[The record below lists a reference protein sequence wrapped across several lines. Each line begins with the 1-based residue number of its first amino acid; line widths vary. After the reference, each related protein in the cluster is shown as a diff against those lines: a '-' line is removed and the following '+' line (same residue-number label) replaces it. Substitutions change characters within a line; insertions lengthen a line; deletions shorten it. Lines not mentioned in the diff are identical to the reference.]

1 MGFKK
6 VKVSK
11 RCNVTIEED
20 RFAINDLDG
29 IERLIDDADTYH
41 AFNKAVYWADNLR
54 KFVAKTFEDKYITSL
69 GIKKGDM
76 VAISSNMEYDTETKE
91 FKISANAP
99 VSIGYYNGFE
109 VTGFSWNDKIPKFGI
124 NIDKSWHR
132 GCQILGGGIDSGVG
146 FIPLVKDHDIEEFH
160 VPENNKL
167 LHTTIRLAT
176 VEEIKEHKEK
186 LDEIK
191 KALS

>member
-1 MGFKK
+1 MEFKK

-29 IERLIDDADTYH
+29 TERLVDDADTYY
-41 AFNKAVYWADNLR
+41 AFNKAVYWANNFR
-54 KFVAKTFEDKYITSL
+54 KFVAKEFEDKYITSL

-76 VAISSNMEYDTETKE
+76 IAVSSNMEYDSKTKE

-132 GCQILGGGIDSGVG
+132 SCSILAAGIDAGVG
-146 FIPLVKDHDIEEFH
+146 FIPLVKDHDTEEFH
-160 VPENNKL
+160 VPENNKW

-176 VEEIKEHKEK
+176 AEEIKEHKEK
-186 LDEIK
+186 LDKIK

>member
-1 MGFKK
+1 MEFKK

-29 IERLIDDADTYH
+29 TERLVDDADTYY
-41 AFNKAVYWADNLR
+41 AFNKAVCWADNLR

-76 VAISSNMEYDTETKE
+76 VAVSSNMKYDSNTKE

-99 VSIGYYNGFE
+99 VSIGYYVGFE
-109 VTGFSWNDKIPKFGI
+109 VTGFSWNDKIPKFSI

-132 GCQILGGGIDSGVG
+132 GCRILAGGIDAGVG
-146 FIPLVKDHDIEEFH
+146 FIPLVKDRDTEEFH
-160 VPENNKL
+160 VAENNKW

-176 VEEIKEHKEK
+176 AEEIKEHKEK

>member
-1 MGFKK
+1 MEFKK

-29 IERLIDDADTYH
+29 TERLVDDADTYY
-41 AFNKAVYWADNLR
+41 AFNKAVYWANNLK
-54 KFVAKTFEDKYITSL
+54 KFVAKEFEDKYITSL

-76 VAISSNMEYDTETKE
+76 VAISPNMEYDSKTKE

-109 VTGFSWNDKIPKFGI
+109 VTGFSWNDKIPKFSI

-132 GCQILGGGIDSGVG
+132 GCQILAGGIDAGVG
-146 FIPLVKDHDIEEFH
+146 FIPLVKDHDTEEFH
-160 VPENNKL
+160 VPENNKW

-176 VEEIKEHKEK
+176 SEEIKEHKEK

>member
-1 MGFKK
+1 MEFKK
-6 VKVSK
+6 VTVSK

-20 RFAINDLDG
+20 RFAINYLHG
-29 IERLIDDADTYH
+29 TERLVDYADTYY
-41 AFNKAVYWADNLR
+41 AFNKAVYWANNLR
-54 KFVAKTFEDKYITSL
+54 KFVEKEFEDKYITSL
-69 GIKKGDM
+69 GIKKGDI
-76 VAISSNMEYDTETKE
+76 VAVSSNMEYDTKTKE

-109 VTGFSWNDKIPKFGI
+109 VTGFSWNDKIPKFSI

-132 GCQILGGGIDSGVG
+132 GCQILAGGIDAGVG
-146 FIPLVKDHDIEEFH
+146 FIPLVKDHDTEEFH
-160 VPENNKL
+160 VQENNKL

-186 LDEIK
+186 LNEIK

>member
-1 MGFKK
+1 MEFKK

-29 IERLIDDADTYH
+29 TERLVDDADTYY
-41 AFNKAVYWADNLR
+41 AFNKAVYWANNLK
-54 KFVAKTFEDKYITSL
+54 KFVAKEFEDKYITSL

-76 VAISSNMEYDTETKE
+76 VAVSSNMEYDSKTKE

-132 GCQILGGGIDSGVG
+132 GCSILAAGIDAGVG
-146 FIPLVKDHDIEEFH
+146 FIPLVKDHDTEEFH
-160 VPENNKL
+160 VPENNKW

-176 VEEIKEHKEK
+176 AEEIKEHKEK
-186 LDEIK
+186 LDKIK

>member
-1 MGFKK
+1 MEFKK

-11 RCNVTIEED
+11 RCNVTIEEE

-29 IERLIDDADTYH
+29 TERLVDDADTYY
-41 AFNKAVYWADNLR
+41 AFNKAVYWANNLR
-54 KFVAKTFEDKYITSL
+54 KFVEKEFEYKYITSL

-76 VAISSNMEYDTETKE
+76 VAVSSNMEYDTNTKE

-99 VSIGYYNGFE
+99 VSIGYYKGFE
-109 VTGFSWNDKIPKFGI
+109 VIGFSWNDKIPKFGI

-132 GCQILGGGIDSGVG
+132 CCQILGGGIDAGIG
-146 FIPLVKDHDIEEFH
+146 FIPLVKDHDTEEFN

-191 KALS
+191 KAIS

>member
-1 MGFKK
+1 MEFKK

-29 IERLIDDADTYH
+29 TERLVDDADTYY
-41 AFNKAVYWADNLR
+41 AFNKAVYWAVNLR
-54 KFVAKTFEDKYITSL
+54 KFVAKEFEDKYITSS
-69 GIKKGDM
+69 GIKKGDI
-76 VAISSNMEYDTETKE
+76 VAVSCNLEYDTKTKE

-109 VTGFSWNDKIPKFGI
+109 VTGFSWNDKIPKFSI

-132 GCQILGGGIDSGVG
+132 GCQILAGGIDAGVG
-146 FIPLVKDHDIEEFH
+146 FIPLVKDHDTEEFH
-160 VPENNKL
+160 VQENNKW

-176 VEEIKEHKEK
+176 IEEIKEHKEK

-191 KALS
+191 KSLS

>member
-1 MGFKK
+1 MEFKK

-29 IERLIDDADTYH
+29 IERLVDNADTYY
-41 AFNKAVYWADNLR
+41 AFNKAVYWTNNLR
-54 KFVAKTFEDKYITSL
+54 KFVTKEFEDKYITSL

-76 VAISSNMEYDTETKE
+76 VAVSSNMEYDTNTKE
-91 FKISANAP
+91 FKIIATAP

-132 GCQILGGGIDSGVG
+132 GCQILAGGIDAGVG
-146 FIPLVKDHDIEEFH
+146 FIPLVKDHDTEEFH
-160 VPENNKL
+160 VPENNKW

-176 VEEIKEHKEK
+176 TEEIKEYKEK

>member
-1 MGFKK
+1 MEFKK

-11 RCNVTIEED
+11 SCNVTIEED

-29 IERLIDDADTYH
+29 TERLVDDADTYY

-69 GIKKGDM
+69 GIKKGDI
-76 VAISSNMEYDTETKE
+76 VAVSSNMEYDSKTKE

-132 GCQILGGGIDSGVG
+132 GCQILAGGIDAGVG
-146 FIPLVKDHDIEEFH
+146 FIPLVKDHDTEEFH
-160 VPENNKL
+160 VPENNKRI
-167 LHTTIRLAT
+167 HTTIRLAT
-176 VEEIKEHKEK
+176 PEEIKKHKEK

>member
-1 MGFKK
+1 MEFKK

-29 IERLIDDADTYH
+29 TERLVDDADTYY
-41 AFNKAVYWADNLR
+41 AFNKAVYWANNLR
-54 KFVAKTFEDKYITSL
+54 KFVEKEFEDKYITSL
-69 GIKKGDM
+69 GIKKGDI
-76 VAISSNMEYDTETKE
+76 VVVSSNMEYDINTKE

-109 VTGFSWNDKIPKFGI
+109 VTGFSWNDKIPKFAI

-132 GCQILGGGIDSGVG
+132 GCQILAGGIDAGVG
-146 FIPLVKDHDIEEFH
+146 FIPLVKDHDTEEFH
-160 VPENNKL
+160 VQENNKL

-176 VEEIKEHKEK
+176 IEEIKEHKEK
-186 LDEIK
+186 LNEIK

>member
-1 MGFKK
+1 MEFKK

-29 IERLIDDADTYH
+29 TERLVDDADTYY

-54 KFVAKTFEDKYITSL
+54 KFVAKEFEDKYITSL

-76 VAISSNMEYDTETKE
+76 VAVSSNMEYDTKTKE

-99 VSIGYYNGFE
+99 VSIGYYKGFE
-109 VTGFSWNDKIPKFGI
+109 VTGFSWNDKIPKFSI

-132 GCQILGGGIDSGVG
+132 GCQILAGGIDAGVG
-146 FIPLVKDHDIEEFH
+146 FIPLVKDHDTEEFH
-160 VPENNKL
+160 VQENNKL

>member
-1 MGFKK
+1 MEFKK

-41 AFNKAVYWADNLR
+41 AFNKSVYWADNLR

-69 GIKKGDM
+69 GIKKGDI
-76 VAISSNMEYDTETKE
+76 VAVSSNMEYDTKTKE

-99 VSIGYYNGFE
+99 VSIGYYKGFE
-109 VTGFSWNDKIPKFGI
+109 IIGFSWNDKIPKFGI

-132 GCQILGGGIDSGVG
+132 GCQILAGGIDAGVG
-146 FIPLVKDHDIEEFH
+146 FIPLVKDHDTEEFH
-160 VPENNKL
+160 APENNKW

>member
-1 MGFKK
+1 MEFKK

-29 IERLIDDADTYH
+29 TERLVDDADTYY

-76 VAISSNMEYDTETKE
+76 VAVSSNMEYDTKMKE

-99 VSIGYYNGFE
+99 VSIGYYKGFD
-109 VTGFSWNDKIPKFGI
+109 VTGFSWNDKIPKFSI

-132 GCQILGGGIDSGVG
+132 GCQILAGGIDAGVG
-146 FIPLVKDHDIEEFH
+146 FIPLVKDHDAEEFH
-160 VPENNKL
+160 VPENNKW

>member
-1 MGFKK
+1 MEFKK

-29 IERLIDDADTYH
+29 TERLVDDADTYY
-41 AFNKAVYWADNLR
+41 AFNKAVYWANNLR
-54 KFVAKTFEDKYITSL
+54 KFVAKEFEDKYITGL

-76 VAISSNMEYDTETKE
+76 VAVSSNMEYDSKTKE
-91 FKISANAP
+91 FKISDNAP

-109 VTGFSWNDKIPKFGI
+109 VTGFSWNDKIPKFSI
-124 NIDKSWHR
+124 NIDKSWQR
-132 GCQILGGGIDSGVG
+132 GCQILAGGIDAGIG
-146 FIPLVKDHDIEEFH
+146 FIPLVKDHDTEEFH
-160 VPENNKL
+160 VPENNKR

-176 VEEIKEHKEK
+176 AEEIKEYKEK

>member
-1 MGFKK
+1 MEFKK

-29 IERLIDDADTYH
+29 TERLLDDADTYY

-54 KFVAKTFEDKYITSL
+54 KFVAKEFEDKYITGL

-76 VAISSNMEYDTETKE
+76 IVVSHNMEYDTNTKE

-99 VSIGYYNGFE
+99 VSIGYYVGFE
-109 VTGFSWNDKIPKFGI
+109 VTGFSWNDKIPKFSI

-132 GCQILGGGIDSGVG
+132 GCQILAGGIDAGVG
-146 FIPLVKDHDIEEFH
+146 FIPLVKYHDTEEFQ
-160 VPENNKL
+160 VPENNKW

-176 VEEIKEHKEK
+176 IEEIKEHKEK

>member
-1 MGFKK
+1 MEFKK
-6 VKVSK
+6 VKFSK

-29 IERLIDDADTYH
+29 TERLVDDADTYY

-54 KFVAKTFEDKYITSL
+54 KFVAKEFEDKYITGL

-76 VAISSNMEYDTETKE
+76 IVVSHNMEYDTNTKE

-99 VSIGYYNGFE
+99 VSIGYYVGFE
-109 VTGFSWNDKIPKFGI
+109 VTGFSWNDKIPKFSI

-132 GCQILGGGIDSGVG
+132 GCQILAGGIDAGVG
-146 FIPLVKDHDIEEFH
+146 FIPLVKYHDTEEFQ
-160 VPENNKL
+160 VPENNKW

-176 VEEIKEHKEK
+176 IEEIKEHKEK

>member
-1 MGFKK
+1 MEFKK

-29 IERLIDDADTYH
+29 TERLVDDADTYYT
-41 AFNKAVYWADNLR
+41 FNKAVYWADNLR
-54 KFVAKTFEDKYITSL
+54 KFVAKEFEDKYITSN

-76 VAISSNMEYDTETKE
+76 VAVSSNMEYDTNTKE
-91 FKISANAP
+91 FKISATAP
-99 VSIGYYNGFE
+99 VSIGYYMGFE
-109 VTGFSWNDKIPKFGI
+109 ITGFSWNDKVPKFGI

-132 GCQILGGGIDSGVG
+132 GCQILAGGVDAGVG
-146 FIPLVKDHDIEEFH
+146 FIPLVKDNDTEEFH
-160 VPENNKL
+160 IPENNKW

-176 VEEIKEHKEK
+176 AEEIKEHEEK

>member
-1 MGFKK
+1 MEFKK

-20 RFAINDLDG
+20 RFAINDIDG
-29 IERLIDDADTYH
+29 KERLVDDADTYY
-41 AFNKAVYWADNLR
+41 AFNKAVYWANNLK
-54 KFVAKTFEDKYITSL
+54 KFVAKEFEDKYITSL

-76 VAISSNMEYDTETKE
+76 VAVSSNMEYDTKTKE

-132 GCQILGGGIDSGVG
+132 GCSILAAGIDAGVG
-146 FIPLVKDHDIEEFH
+146 FIPLVKDHDTEEFH
-160 VPENNKL
+160 VPENNKW
-167 LHTTIRLAT
+167 LHTNIRLAT
-176 VEEIKEHKEK
+176 TEEIKKHKEK

>member
-1 MGFKK
+1 MEFKK

-29 IERLIDDADTYH
+29 TERLVDNADTYY

-54 KFVAKTFEDKYITSL
+54 KFVAKEFEDKYITSL

-76 VAISSNMEYDTETKE
+76 VVVSSNMEYDTETKE

-109 VTGFSWNDKIPKFGI
+109 VTGFSWNDKIPKFSI

-132 GCQILGGGIDSGVG
+132 GCQILSGGIDAGVG
-146 FIPLVKDHDIEEFH
+146 FIPLVKDHDTEEFH
-160 VPENNKL
+160 VAENNKW

-176 VEEIKEHKEK
+176 TEEIKEHKEK
-186 LDEIK
+186 LNEIK

>member
-1 MGFKK
+1 MEFKK

-29 IERLIDDADTYH
+29 TERLVDDADTYY

-54 KFVAKTFEDKYITSL
+54 KFVAKEFEDKYITSL

-76 VAISSNMEYDTETKE
+76 VAISSNMEYDSKTKE

-99 VSIGYYNGFE
+99 VSIGYYNGFK
-109 VTGFSWNDKIPKFGI
+109 VTGFSWNDKIPKFSI

-132 GCQILGGGIDSGVG
+132 GCSILAAGIDAGVG
-146 FIPLVKDHDIEEFH
+146 FIPLVKDHDTEEFH
-160 VPENNKL
+160 VPENNKW

-176 VEEIKEHKEK
+176 AEEIKEHKEK
-186 LDEIK
+186 LAEIK

>member
-1 MGFKK
+1 MEFKK

-29 IERLIDDADTYH
+29 TERLVDDADTYY

-54 KFVAKTFEDKYITSL
+54 KFVAKEFEYKYITSL

-76 VAISSNMEYDTETKE
+76 VAISSNMECDTETKE
-91 FKISANAP
+91 FKRSANAP
-99 VSIGYYNGFE
+99 VSIGYYNEFE
-109 VTGFSWNDKIPKFGI
+109 VTGFSWNDKIPKFSI

-132 GCQILGGGIDSGVG
+132 GCQILAGGIDAGVG
-146 FIPLVKDHDIEEFH
+146 FIPLVKDHDTEEFH

>member
-1 MGFKK
+1 MEFKK

-29 IERLIDDADTYH
+29 AERLVDDADTYY

-54 KFVAKTFEDKYITSL
+54 KFVAKEFEDKYITGL

-76 VAISSNMEYDTETKE
+76 IVVSHNMEYDTNTKE

-99 VSIGYYNGFE
+99 VSIGYYVGFE
-109 VTGFSWNDKIPKFGI
+109 VTGFSWNDKIPKFSI

-132 GCQILGGGIDSGVG
+132 GCQILVGGIDAGVG
-146 FIPLVKDHDIEEFH
+146 FIPLVKDHDTEEFQ
-160 VPENNKL
+160 VPENNKW

>member
-1 MGFKK
+1 MEFKK

-29 IERLIDDADTYH
+29 TERLVDDADTYY

-76 VAISSNMEYDTETKE
+76 VAVSPNMEYDTKTKE

-132 GCQILGGGIDSGVG
+132 GCQILAGGIDAGVG

-160 VPENNKL
+160 VPENNKW

>member
-1 MGFKK
+1 MEFKK

-29 IERLIDDADTYH
+29 TERLVDDADTYY

-54 KFVAKTFEDKYITSL
+54 KFVAKEFEDKYITSL

-76 VAISSNMEYDTETKE
+76 VVVSSNMEYDTKTRK

-109 VTGFSWNDKIPKFGI
+109 IIGFSWNDKIPKFGI

-132 GCQILGGGIDSGVG
+132 GCQILAGGIDAGVG
-146 FIPLVKDHDIEEFH
+146 FIPLVKDHDTEEFH
-160 VPENNKL
+160 VRENNKW

>member
-1 MGFKK
+1 MEFKK

-29 IERLIDDADTYH
+29 TERLVDDADTYY

-76 VAISSNMEYDTETKE
+76 VVVSSNMEYDTETKE

-132 GCQILGGGIDSGVG
+132 GCQILAGGIDAGVG
-146 FIPLVKDHDIEEFH
+146 FIPLVKDHDAEEFH
-160 VPENNKL
+160 VPENNKW

-186 LDEIK
+186 LDKIK

>member
-1 MGFKK
+1 MEFKK

-29 IERLIDDADTYH
+29 TERLVDDTDTYY

-54 KFVAKTFEDKYITSL
+54 KFVTKEFEDKYITSN

-76 VAISSNMEYDTETKE
+76 VVVSSNMEYDTETKE

-99 VSIGYYNGFE
+99 VSIGYYMGFE
-109 VTGFSWNDKIPKFGI
+109 VTGFSWNDKVPKFGI
-124 NIDKSWHR
+124 
-132 GCQILGGGIDSGVG
+132 QY
-146 FIPLVKDHDIEEFH
+146 
-160 VPENNKL
+160 
-167 LHTTIRLAT
+167 
-176 VEEIKEHKEK
+176 
-186 LDEIK
+186 
-191 KALS
+191 

>member
-1 MGFKK
+1 MEFKK

-20 RFAINDLDG
+20 RFAINDIDG
-29 IERLIDDADTYH
+29 TERLVDDADTYY
-41 AFNKAVYWADNLR
+41 AFNKAVYWANNLR
-54 KFVAKTFEDKYITSL
+54 KFVEKEFENKYITSL

-76 VAISSNMEYDTETKE
+76 VAVSSNMEYDTNTKE
-91 FKISANAP
+91 FKISATAP

-109 VTGFSWNDKIPKFGI
+109 VTGFSWNNKIPKFGI
-124 NIDKSWHR
+124 NIDKSCHPVL
-132 GCQILGGGIDSGVG
+132 QILSFVIDALLGY
-146 FIPLVKDHDIEEFH
+146 IPFVKDHDTEEFH
-160 VPENNKL
+160 VQENNKL

-186 LDEIK
+186 LNEIK

>member
-1 MGFKK
+1 MEFKK

-29 IERLIDDADTYH
+29 TERLVDDADTYY

-76 VAISSNMEYDTETKE
+76 VAVSPNMEYDTEIKE

-99 VSIGYYNGFE
+99 VSIGYYVGFE

-132 GCQILGGGIDSGVG
+132 GCQILAGGIDAGVG

-160 VPENNKL
+160 VPENNKW

>member
-1 MGFKK
+1 MEFKK

-29 IERLIDDADTYH
+29 TERLVDDADTYY

-76 VAISSNMEYDTETKE
+76 IAVSPNMEYDTNTKE

-99 VSIGYYNGFE
+99 VSIGYYVGFE

-132 GCQILGGGIDSGVG
+132 GCQILAGGIDAGVG
-146 FIPLVKDHDIEEFH
+146 FIPLVKDHDAEEFH
-160 VPENNKL
+160 VPENNKW

>member
-1 MGFKK
+1 MEFKK

-29 IERLIDDADTYH
+29 TERLVDDADTYY
-41 AFNKAVYWADNLR
+41 AFNKAVYWANNLR
-54 KFVAKTFEDKYITSL
+54 KFVEKEFEYKYITSL

-76 VAISSNMEYDTETKE
+76 VAVSSNIEYDTKTKE

-99 VSIGYYNGFE
+99 VSIGYYKGFE

-132 GCQILGGGIDSGVG
+132 GCQILAGGIDAGVG
-146 FIPLVKDHDIEEFH
+146 FIPLVKDHDAEEFH

>member
-1 MGFKK
+1 MEFKK

-29 IERLIDDADTYH
+29 TERLVDDADTYY

-54 KFVAKTFEDKYITSL
+54 KFVAKEFEDKYITGL

-76 VAISSNMEYDTETKE
+76 IVVSHNMEYDTNTKE

-99 VSIGYYNGFE
+99 VSIGYYVGFE

-132 GCQILGGGIDSGVG
+132 GCQILVGGIDAGVG
-146 FIPLVKDHDIEEFH
+146 FIPLVKDHDTEEFQ
-160 VPENNKL
+160 VPENNKW

-176 VEEIKEHKEK
+176 AEEIKEHKEK

-191 KALS
+191 KSLS

>member
-1 MGFKK
+1 MEFKK

-29 IERLIDDADTYH
+29 TERLVDDADTYY

-76 VAISSNMEYDTETKE
+76 IAVSPNMEYDTNTKE

-99 VSIGYYNGFE
+99 VSIGYYVGFE

-132 GCQILGGGIDSGVG
+132 GCQILAGGIDTGVG
-146 FIPLVKDHDIEEFH
+146 FIPLVKDHDAEEFH
-160 VPENNKL
+160 VPENNKW

>member
-1 MGFKK
+1 MEFKK

-29 IERLIDDADTYH
+29 KERLVDDADTYY

-54 KFVAKTFEDKYITSL
+54 KFVAKEFEDKYITSL

-76 VAISSNMEYDTETKE
+76 VVVSSNMEYDTKTKE
-91 FKISANAP
+91 FKINANAP
-99 VSIGYYNGFE
+99 VSIGYYKGFE

-132 GCQILGGGIDSGVG
+132 GCQILAGGIDAEVG
-146 FIPLVKDHDIEEFH
+146 SIPLVKDHDTEEFH
-160 VPENNKL
+160 VPENNKW

-176 VEEIKEHKEK
+176 VEERKAHKEK

>member
-1 MGFKK
+1 MEFKK

-29 IERLIDDADTYH
+29 TERLVDDADTYY

-76 VAISSNMEYDTETKE
+76 VAVSPNMEYDTKTKE

-99 VSIGYYNGFE
+99 VSIGYYKGFE
-109 VTGFSWNDKIPKFGI
+109 VTGFSWNDKIPKFSI

-132 GCQILGGGIDSGVG
+132 GCQILAGGIDAGVG
-146 FIPLVKDHDIEEFH
+146 FIPLVKDHDAEEFH
-160 VPENNKL
+160 VPENNKW

>member
-1 MGFKK
+1 MEFKK

-29 IERLIDDADTYH
+29 TERLLDDADTYY

-76 VAISSNMEYDTETKE
+76 VAVSPNMEYDSKTKE

-124 NIDKSWHR
+124 NIDKSWHC
-132 GCQILGGGIDSGVG
+132 GCQILAGGIDAGVG
-146 FIPLVKDHDIEEFH
+146 FIPLVKDHDTEEFH
-160 VPENNKL
+160 VQENNKW